1 MYHLHREQDKK
12 ALIPRLK
19 RIEGQ
24 IRGVRRLIDEDA
36 PCESVAQQFSAA
48 RRVLDKAFHSLAGCL
63 IESRLGATGNAPARS
78 RRYSIVC
85 AITERFGGS
94 LRLAQR
100 PEGGLEAKLTLPKAK
115 EVCSN

>member
-1 MYHLHREQDKK
+1 MYHPHREQDKK

-48 RRVLDKAFHSLAGCL
+48 RRVLDKAFHFLAGCL
-63 IESRLGATGNAPARS
+63 IESRLGATETRLRDHAGTLSFAPSPSASVDLSDWRNAPKVDWRRS
-78 RRYSIVC
+78 
-85 AITERFGGS
+85 
-94 LRLAQR
+94 
-100 PEGGLEAKLTLPKAK
+100 
-115 EVCSN
+115 